1 MLHSSHRQTILELQ
15 ILVKL
20 DSSDHLTDCS
30 DSAWL
35 SSSWTLKL
43 ADVLWSYDGTQQI
56 LHAKLSSV
64 YKVHKSKLYST
75 EIEFYPIAPIFIQK
89 NDNYIW

>member
-1 MLHSSHRQTILELQ
+1 MLHSSHRQTILKLQ

-20 DSSDHLTDCS
+20 DSSDHLTDCN

-35 SSSWTLKL
+35 SSSLKL

-75 EIEFYPIAPIFIQK
+75 EIEFYPIAPIFMEE
-89 NDNYIW
+89 NDDYIW

>member
-1 MLHSSHRQTILELQ
+1 M
-15 ILVKL
+15 
-20 DSSDHLTDCS
+20 
-30 DSAWL
+30 
-35 SSSWTLKL
+35 L

-75 EIEFYPIAPIFIQK
+75 EIEFYPIAPIFMEE